1 MRSYDDIVDP
11 KDLVTKD
18 YLIGEHIL
26 LDSSNMSLPQTVQ
39 QAIEAIYSQISKNTN
54 VDGGDPTSTYS
65 EMINLDGG
73 TP

>member
-1 MRSYDDIVDP
+1 MRSYDEIVDP
-11 KDLVTKD
+11 KDIVTKD
-18 YLIGEHIL
+18 YLTGNNIIL
-26 LDSSNMSLPQTVQ
+26 NPNGMNIPQTVQ
-39 QAIEAIYSQISKNTN
+39 TAVEALYSQISKNTN